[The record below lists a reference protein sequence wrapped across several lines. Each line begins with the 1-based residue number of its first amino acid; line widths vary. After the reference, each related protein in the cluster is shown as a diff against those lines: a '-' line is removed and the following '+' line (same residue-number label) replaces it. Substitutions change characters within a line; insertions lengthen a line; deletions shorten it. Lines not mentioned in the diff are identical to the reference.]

1 LNWSEQDAGVT
12 LTTFYA
18 VHFTSS
24 LVGWAVGSDGT
35 ILHTDNGGGQWNSQN
50 SGMTDYIK
58 GVHFVN
64 GSKGWIISRKE
75 ILYTVDGGSNWNSQ
89 FFFDEGTMWD
99 LFFMNEKIGW
109 ATGNIW
115 GTDDGVIFS
124 TKDGGITWKSQRT
137 EFIGVSIF
145 FSDFKNGWIVHDN
158 GNILITTDGGYNWYE
173 QLSDCA
179 SLNDVYFFDSETGWI
194 VGDWGNILH
203 TNDGGDSN
211 NHPELI
217 SSNDIYIK
225 EDSLLNYQA
234 IADDIDGDLITYY
247 FDEYPKW
254 LILGESIISGI
265 PREGVMDTSFVVF
278 ASDGKS
284 SDRLLVN
291 VNVLPVN
298 DSPNIISQSGFYAFE
313 DSLFRYTV
321 KATDPEDS
329 TITYSFMD
337 YPDWLY
343 PVDSIIF
350 GTPSNTS
357 QDTSFLALA
366 VDGKTFT
373 EI

>member
-1 LNWSEQDAGVT
+1 
-12 LTTFYA
+12 
-18 VHFTSS
+18 
-24 LVGWAVGSDGT
+24 
-35 ILHTDNGGGQWNSQN
+35 
-50 SGMTDYIK
+50 
-58 GVHFVN
+58 
-64 GSKGWIISRKE
+64 
-75 ILYTVDGGSNWNSQ
+75 
-89 FFFDEGTMWD
+89 
-99 LFFMNEKIGW
+99 
-109 ATGNIW
+109 
-115 GTDDGVIFS
+115 
-124 TKDGGITWKSQRT
+124 
-137 EFIGVSIF
+137 
-145 FSDFKNGWIVHDN
+145 
-158 GNILITTDGGYNWYE
+158 
-173 QLSDCA
+173 
-179 SLNDVYFFDSETGWI
+179 VYFFDSETGWI

-366 VDGKTFT
+366 SDGEITDSLLVTIEIIYKNYNPQIINIKEITFLNTETVQIDLDTCVIDDNHDTADLNWTVTSSNSNLNVVLENHIASFTAVNWTGQSYVDFIAINPHGGNDSIQISVNVLPSTASAKKEVSCDVLEGVPKIIESTG
-373 EI
+373 